1 MVLGPKAP
9 LLWHWVIIVPGALGL
24 LQVLVVYNGV
34 GGLGVAAIVREIG
47 FEGVW
52 GRSGS
57 DGGFRGWWAS
67 RGPVGASGGGP
78 LPGIW
83 GWLWFSCGI
92 ARCGKGLVAIFQ
104 AFFVSACKTF
114 ILTGTRL
121 SFYEV

>member
-1 MVLGPKAP
+1 MVS
-9 LLWHWVIIVPGALGL
+9 GALGL
-24 LQVLVVYNGV
+24 PQLSGRLGLRGSGAGRGRMGV
-34 GGLGVAAIVREIG
+34 
-47 FEGVW
+47 
-52 GRSGS
+52 S
-57 DGGFRGWWAS
+57 RGWWAS

>member
-24 LQVLVVYNGV
+24 LQLLVVYNGV

-57 DGGFRGWWAS
+57 DGGFQGV
-67 RGPVGASGGGP
+67 VGKSGSGGGFRGRSVAGY
-78 LPGIW
+78 LGLALVFVW
-83 GWLWFSCGI
+83 NSALRKGVGRNFS
-92 ARCGKGLVAIFQ
+92 GLFCQ
-104 AFFVSACKTF
+104 C
-114 ILTGTRL
+114 LQN
-121 SFYEV
+121 FYFDGH